1 MENSIEV
8 SQEDLK
14 LKVELWYDPAN
25 LSEVKALSR
34 KGICILY

>member
-14 LKVELWYDPAN
+14 LKVELWYDPAI
-25 LSEVKALSR
+25 LRL
-34 KGICILY
+34 GIYQK